1 MRPKSRPKRLTSC
14 LDFNSTQAVTSPTW
28 YPERI
33 KKLRHS
39 RSQTQEEF
47 GLELMDTMPSY
58 AQKRV
63 SELERGIDTP
73 TSAERRTLQ
82 RMDEGEI

>member
-1 MRPKSRPKRLTSC
+1 MADP
-14 LDFNSTQAVTSPTW
+14 AW
-28 YPERI
+28 YPEQI
-33 KKLRHS
+33 KNLRHE
-39 RSQTQEEF
+39 RSQTQQEF

-73 TSAERRTLQ
+73 TSAERRTLE
-82 RMDEGEI
+82 RMGNGEI